1 MMVLS
6 KSMKPDGGSAELAQ
20 KLMVSGFVCPENG
33 CALSLEVRRGM
44 PIFSEEGLEVG
55 KVAAVVLNQV
65 NQQVTH
71 ILLSR
76 LPETNGYW
84 LIRVDLVVDVR
95 DEKVQLSMPE
105 AAIGS
110 LPRWHSR

>member
-1 MMVLS
+1 MSIL
-6 KSMKPDGGSAELAQ
+6 
-20 KLMVSGFVCPENG
+20 
-33 CALSLEVRRGM
+33 
-44 PIFSEEGLEVG
+44 SEEGLEVG

-65 NQQVTH
+65 NQQATQ

-76 LPETNGYW
+76 LPEKNGYW
-84 LIRVDLVVDVR
+84 LIRVDLVADVR
-95 DEKVQLSMPE
+95 DKKVQLSIPE